1 MLATQNV
8 KYAAEVGI
16 TLPMPFEPAKDW
28 LGRRMLTP
36 AWAFAASRTEIV
48 ETARDFEDG
57 RARIRISYMRSTWS
71 QVVTRDRG
79 GPHSQFHRA
88 LLPAIEEWLSEHG

>member
-57 RARIRISYMRSTWS
+57 RGRIRI
-71 QVVTRDRG
+71 
-79 GPHSQFHRA
+79 
-88 LLPAIEEWLSEHG
+88 